1 MLCKKDHLIELPL
14 EKEKP
19 KKVVFSQF
27 DELASRTCL
36 NLPLKLSGLTSEVN
50 KMSQRHLKQQPSKS
64 KAVRQMEVGNQW
76 SFGIL
81 DYTQS
86 EKKKGLL

>member
-36 NLPLKLSGLTSEVN
+36 NLPLKLSCLTSEVN
-50 KMSQRHLKQQPSKS
+50 KMSQWHLKPWASVS
-64 KAVRQMEVGNQW
+64 NAVRQMEVGNQW

-81 DYTQS
+81 DYTLA